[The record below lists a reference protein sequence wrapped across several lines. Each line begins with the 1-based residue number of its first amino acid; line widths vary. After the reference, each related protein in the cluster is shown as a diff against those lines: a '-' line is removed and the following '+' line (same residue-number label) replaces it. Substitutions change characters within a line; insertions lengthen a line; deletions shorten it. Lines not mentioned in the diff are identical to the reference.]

1 MWRSITSIA
10 EKTNTERNYNVTT
23 TPKQKVFTTELL
35 TSRNHV
41 TNTTV
46 KVGAILKNEDG
57 SEFILLNHLL
67 NYNEF
72 VDPKRVANGHIKISI
87 INREDW
93 NE

>member
-1 MWRSITSIA
+1 MTPTPKRVSTTAILSS
-10 EKTNTERNYNVTT
+10 RNY
-23 TPKQKVFTTELL
+23 
-35 TSRNHV
+35 V
-41 TNTTV
+41 TNTSV
-46 KVGAILKNEDG
+46 KVGAILENEDG

-72 VDPKRVANGHIKISI
+72 VDPKRIANGHIKISI